1 MITLI
6 TGFSLIDSKVN
17 FNDGGGALLLGFIV
31 VFVWLFV
38 CFKDLFILFMCIH
51 CHCLQTHQKRAYR
64 SHYRW
69 L

>member
-31 VFVWLFV
+31 VFVCLFV
-38 CFKDLFILFMCIH
+38 CF
-51 CHCLQTHQKRAYR
+51 
-64 SHYRW
+64 
-69 L
+69 

>member
-31 VFVWLFV
+31 VFVCLFV
-38 CFKDLFILFMCIH
+38 CFKDLFILCM
-51 CHCLQTHQKRAYR
+51 
-64 SHYRW
+64 
-69 L
+69 